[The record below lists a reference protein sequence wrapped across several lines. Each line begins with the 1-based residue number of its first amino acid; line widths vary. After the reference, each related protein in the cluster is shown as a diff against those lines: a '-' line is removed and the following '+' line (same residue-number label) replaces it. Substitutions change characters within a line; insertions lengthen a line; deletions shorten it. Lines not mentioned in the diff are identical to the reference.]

1 MPGQKT
7 FRLHKRC
14 SCLQELFADVLKDM
28 HACTKFVRTP
38 KCSCR
43 SAGTLFGRFKRHA
56 DLKRLCSD
64 GEMFFHVS
72 QEVGVGPEQN
82 LTSYVC
88 TLKLKMAFVVDI
100 RHKENAFGSH
110 FCHKTRPAE
119 TRRNPRFSFS
129 VCISLCQICG
139 ENSPAKSRYCCPG
152 NLGLNPPRA
161 GLGHPQV
168 YITRH
173 TDIPQTTPD
182 DFLDDHPPLNFLT
195 FPGGST

>member
-1 MPGQKT
+1 
-7 FRLHKRC
+7 
-14 SCLQELFADVLKDM
+14 
-28 HACTKFVRTP
+28 
-38 KCSCR
+38 
-43 SAGTLFGRFKRHA
+43 
-56 DLKRLCSD
+56 
-64 GEMFFHVS
+64 
-72 QEVGVGPEQN
+72 
-82 LTSYVC
+82 
-88 TLKLKMAFVVDI
+88 MAFVVDI

-182 DFLDDHPPLNFLT
+182 DFLDDHPRLNFLRSRVAQHKGPFSIT
-195 FPGGST
+195 RSPLRYQPFGTAEKSWHMTSVLAGSR